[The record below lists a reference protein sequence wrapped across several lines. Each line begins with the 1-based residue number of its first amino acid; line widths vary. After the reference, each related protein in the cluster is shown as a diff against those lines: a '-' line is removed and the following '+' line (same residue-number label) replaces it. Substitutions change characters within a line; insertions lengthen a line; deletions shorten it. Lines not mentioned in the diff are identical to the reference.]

1 MQNTVVER
9 KNTLEGINS
18 KWNDTE
24 EWISEL
30 EDRGVEITD
39 TEQKKK
45 WKKWGQL
52 KRSLGKHS
60 KKLSHKNSNICIIV
74 APEEERKVREQ
85 VWGYHRWKLS

>member
-39 TEQKKK
+39 TEQKKNE
-45 WKKWGQL
+45 
-52 KRSLGKHS
+52 
-60 KKLSHKNSNICIIV
+60 KNEDNL
-74 APEEERKVREQ
+74 RD
-85 VWGYHRWKLS
+85 L